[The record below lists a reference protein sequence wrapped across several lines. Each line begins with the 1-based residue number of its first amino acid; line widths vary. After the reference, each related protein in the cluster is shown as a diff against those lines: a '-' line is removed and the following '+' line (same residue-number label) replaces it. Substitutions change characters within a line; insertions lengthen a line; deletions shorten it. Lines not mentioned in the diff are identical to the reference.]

1 MRAGV
6 LRSHLICNPLRTVQQ
21 RRLAAALFPRCV
33 CTPSVAS
40 VAVAYVLRHFG
51 FNPCRFAIILALH
64 TAVLRPRR
72 MTAGAPFLFFATLVA
87 VAVMVAAT
95 IHTDAGKGHA
105 HMAPLFADD
114 PEADP
119 EGEDECQNLAGLPLP
134 AVDAR
139 AGGDGAELL
148 DALLAK
154 GGKQV
159 DDGGAA

>member
-1 MRAGV
+1 M
-6 LRSHLICNPLRTVQQ
+6 
-21 RRLAAALFPRCV
+21 
-33 CTPSVAS
+33 TP
-40 VAVAYVLRHFG
+40 
-51 FNPCRFAIILALH
+51 
-64 TAVLRPRR
+64 
-72 MTAGAPFLFFATLVA
+72 AGAPFLFFATLVA
-87 VAVMVAAT
+87 VAVIVAAT

-114 PEADP
+114 PEADA

-154 GGKQV
+154 GSKQTA
-159 DDGGAA
+159 DSGDA